1 MKSITGK
8 QTRNANR
15 IVSGLDTRQ
24 LLAFA
29 EIILKLSVKN
39 RGVRIQKNKYHQLEE
54 GNVPSVV
61 ADSSVTL
68 LSHWVT

>member
-1 MKSITGK
+1 
-8 QTRNANR
+8 
-15 IVSGLDTRQ
+15 
-24 LLAFA
+24 LLAFV
-29 EIILKLSVKN
+29 EMILKLSVKN
-39 RGVRIQKNKYHQLEE
+39 SGVLIQTNKYQRLEE